1 MNEEVKQLISKYFS
15 DDRLPPAYAA
25 LFSEVSE
32 ILAARSVPKRRPH
45 PVGVTSM
52 DLHDISQRLQDN
64 LNIIG
69 SCQRTDRAED
79 DMASLILQAKRLKRE
94 CADRIIRQQKLLR
107 EMKHLKTIQS
117 LAHAGSWELPV
128 TNDELLLPGY
138 WSDELFA
145 VLGVPPGSAEPTSQE
160 YKKYVHPDD
169 RQYLITEVDKA
180 IKATGRYDIEFRMLR
195 AGDPAQERTVR
206 EIGELVRDEAT
217 GKSISLIGV
226 TFDISDMRNTERAL
240 FKANVELRRLFDVM
254 EDVFFSVDKENN
266 KVLLVSPSCVHL
278 FGYTVEEF
286 SNDPDLWFAIVH
298 DDDKERVIE
307 ENRRLGKGE
316 DCTAEY
322 RILRK
327 NGEVRWVET
336 RMTPTIGDNGL
347 LVRIDGIS
355 SDITKRKEAQQALAN
370 SELKFRS
377 LLENSND
384 AITVTSEELKFIFV
398 TKSMSRMIGYTVE
411 ELTSTSVFD
420 FIHPDDHVTVNSLVD
435 MLHETPKTPIH
446 FEIRFRVKD
455 DGWIWVEGSVVNH
468 LQGDIIR
475 GYIAN
480 FRDVTYKIRYRKAL
494 EASNNRLQKT
504 NNELDRFVYSV
515 SHDLRAPLASVLGL
529 LEYTISETSDE
540 DIVQNLGMMKGSI
553 EKLDR
558 FILDI
563 LDYSRNA
570 RAKIKVQEINFDQL
584 LADIRDNLKFLNTS
598 DSKIRFEINITK
610 EGVFGS
616 DESRISIL
624 LNNLISNAMRYY
636 DPEKQDPFIKVDIV
650 SGSDGAN
657 IEIRDNGIGIAEEYH
672 QKIFDMFFR
681 ISEKSKGSGLG
692 LYLVKET
699 VDKLEGRIDLRSAP
713 GAGTVFSIFLPSL
726 FKSHANG

>member
-1 MNEEVKQLISKYFS
+1 MNKEVKHLIGKYFD

-25 LFSEVSE
+25 LFSEVSQ
-32 ILAARSVPKRRPH
+32 ILEAGVMSKSRPR
-45 PVGVTSM
+45 PVTATSM
-52 DLHDISQRLQDN
+52 ELQDISRRLRDN
-64 LNIIG
+64 LNVIG
-69 SCQRTDRAED
+69 SCQRTDGIEKDIA
-79 DMASLILQAKRLKRE
+79 ALILQAKRLKRE

-107 EMKHLKTIQS
+107 EIKHLKTIQS
-117 LAHAGSWELPV
+117 LASAGSWELPV
-128 TNDELLLPGY
+128 TNDELKLPGY

-145 VLGVPPGSAEPTSQE
+145 VLGVPPGTVEPTSDE
-160 YKKYVHPDD
+160 YKRYVHPDD
-169 RQYLITEVDKA
+169 RQYLITEVGKA
-180 IKATGRYDIEFRMLR
+180 IKETGRYDIEFRLLR
-195 AGDPAQERTVR
+195 AGDPGQERTVR
-206 EIGELVRDEAT
+206 EIGELVRDGAT

-254 EDVFFSVDKENN
+254 EDVFFSVDMEKD
-266 KVLLVSPSCVHL
+266 VILQISPSCAQL
-278 FGYTVEEF
+278 YGYSIDEF
-286 SNDPDLWFAIVH
+286 LGKPDLWFTIIH
-298 DDDKERVIE
+298 DDDKELVL
-307 ENRRLGKGE
+307 ENNKRLNKGE
-316 DCTAEY
+316 SSMSEY
-322 RILRK
+322 RIHHR

-336 RMTPTIGDNGL
+336 RMAPTIGHDGL

-355 SDITKRKEAQQALAN
+355 SDITKRRLAELALAN
-370 SELKFRS
+370 SGLKFRF

-398 TKSMSRMIGYTVE
+398 TRSMSRMIGYSVE

-420 FIHPDDHVTVNSLVD
+420 FIHPDDHITVNEIVD
-435 MLHETPKTPIH
+435 MMREKPETPIH

-455 DGWIWVEGSVVNH
+455 NGWIWVEGSVANH
-468 LQGDIIR
+468 LKGDIVR

-529 LEYTISETSDE
+529 LEYTMSEISDE
-540 DIVQNLGMMKGSI
+540 DILQNLEMMKGSI

-570 RAKIKVQEINFDQL
+570 RAKIKVQEINFHQL
-584 LADIRDNLKFLNTS
+584 LADTRDHLKFLNTGKS
-598 DSKIRFEINITK
+598 EARFEINIK
-610 EGVFGS
+610 KDGIFGS

-636 DPEKQDPFIKVDIV
+636 DPEKQDPFIEINIV
-650 SGSDGAN
+650 SGTNGAN
-657 IEIRDNGIGIAEEYH
+657 IEIRDNGIGIAKEYH

-681 ISEKSKGSGLG
+681 VSEKSKGSGLG

-699 VDKLEGRIDLRSAP
+699 VDKLKGQIDLRSEP
-713 GAGTVFSIFLPSL
+713 GVGTAFSIFLPSL
-726 FKSHANG
+726 F